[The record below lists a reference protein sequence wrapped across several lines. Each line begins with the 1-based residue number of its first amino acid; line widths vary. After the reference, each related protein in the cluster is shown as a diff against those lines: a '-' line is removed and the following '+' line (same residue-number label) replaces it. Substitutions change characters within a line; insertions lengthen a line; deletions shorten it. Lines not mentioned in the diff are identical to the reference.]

1 MTIKTQLHS
10 DTEILDDIDLA
21 RWIAENLP
29 IKFIGDEVLKQKC
42 IPFRD
47 DEFAGEEMIKISQ
60 ALVETLRK
68 YRAKAGMGR
77 GLAANQIG
85 IPRRMIAVWLGDE
98 PEVFVNPEVIST
110 DGEGSYW
117 ESCISAGTLLIGEV
131 IRPWK
136 GVFAYRDL
144 NGGTHTIKVDEK
156 QTRLFFHEI
165 DHLDGLNCLEAYKP
179 GTVKFVRGG
188 KDEILNYPLTKI
200 K

>member
-1 MTIKTQLHS
+1 MTIEQQLRLDS
-10 DTEILDDIDLA
+10 EILDDIDLA

-29 IKFIGDEVLKQKC
+29 IRFIGDEVLKQKC

-47 DEFAGEEMIKISQ
+47 DEFGDEEMIGTGR
-60 ALVETLRK
+60 ALVETLKK

-98 PEVFVNPEVIST
+98 PELFVNPEIVNT
-110 DGEGSYW
+110 EGEGSYW

-136 GVFAYRDL
+136 GTFSYRDVK
-144 NGGTHTIKVDEK
+144 GEARTIEADEK
-156 QTRLFFHEI
+156 QTRLFLHEI
-165 DHLDGLNCLEAYKP
+165 DHLDGRNCLEAYQP
-179 GTVKFVRGG
+179 DTVRFVRGG
-188 KDEILNYPLTKI
+188 KNEILNYPFRRI